1 MMKDDSVSEP
11 EKPPSSVVISVPL
24 VQKDPEQRSI
34 QQQPEVIL
42 IQAPKFNHPARTISS
57 IVTCLAIFIFLIS
70 FFSFSSSTGYDG
82 FSHLEFGFQ
91 SCCFL
96 FNVAFILEIVYY
108 GNLIT
113 HNNTYGEDNTW
124 PTLNLFLALVLAG
137 IGLLIFLTNSF

>member
-1 MMKDDSVSEP
+1 MANEDPVSEP

-24 VQKDPEQRSI
+24 VQKDPEQNSV

-57 IVTCLAIFIFLIS
+57 IITFLAIFIFLIS
-70 FFSFSSSTGYDG
+70 FLSFSSSTGYDG

-113 HNNTYGEDNTW
+113 HNNTYGGNNTW
-124 PTLNLFLALVLAG
+124 PTLNLLLALILAG
-137 IGLLIFLTNSF
+137 IGLLIFLTNFF

>member
-24 VQKDPEQRSI
+24 VQKDPEQTSI

-57 IVTCLAIFIFLIS
+57 IVTCLAIFVFLIS

-137 IGLLIFLTNSF
+137 IGLLIFLTNFF

>member
-1 MMKDDSVSEP
+1 MVNDDPDSKP

-24 VQKDPEQRSI
+24 VQKDPEQNSV

-57 IVTCLAIFIFLIS
+57 IITFLAIFIFLIS

-82 FSHLEFGFQ
+82 FLHLEFGFQ

-96 FNVAFILEIVYY
+96 FNIAFVLEIVYY

-113 HNNTYGEDNTW
+113 HNNTYGGNNTW
-124 PTLNLFLALVLAG
+124 PTLNLLLALVLAG
-137 IGLLIFLTNSF
+137 IGLLIFLTNLF

>member
-24 VQKDPEQRSI
+24 VQKDPEQRNI

-57 IVTCLAIFIFLIS
+57 IVTFLAIFVFLIS

-137 IGLLIFLTNSF
+137 IGLLIFLTNFF

>member
-1 MMKDDSVSEP
+1 MTNEDSVFEP

-24 VQKDPEQRSI
+24 VQKDPEQSSV

-57 IVTCLAIFIFLIS
+57 IITFLAIFIFLIS

-82 FSHLEFGFQ
+82 FLHLEFGFQ

-96 FNVAFILEIVYY
+96 FNIAFVLEIVYY

-113 HNNTYGEDNTW
+113 HNNTYGGNNTW
-124 PTLNLFLALVLAG
+124 PTLNLLLALILAG
-137 IGLLIFLTNSF
+137 IGLLIFLTNFF

>member
-1 MMKDDSVSEP
+1 MTNEDPVSEP

-24 VQKDPEQRSI
+24 VQKDPEQNSV

-57 IVTCLAIFIFLIS
+57 IITFLAIFIFLIS

-113 HNNTYGEDNTW
+113 HNNTYGGNNTW
-124 PTLNLFLALVLAG
+124 PTLNLLLALILAG
-137 IGLLIFLTNSF
+137 IGLLIFLTNFF

>member
-1 MMKDDSVSEP
+1 MTNEDPVSEP

-24 VQKDPEQRSI
+24 VEKDPEQSSV

-57 IVTCLAIFIFLIS
+57 IITFLAIFIFLIS

-113 HNNTYGEDNTW
+113 HNNTYGGNNTW
-124 PTLNLFLALVLAG
+124 PTLNLLLALILAG
-137 IGLLIFLTNSF
+137 IGLLIFLTNFF

>member
-1 MMKDDSVSEP
+1 MTNEDSVSEL

-24 VQKDPEQRSI
+24 VQKDPEQSSV

-57 IVTCLAIFIFLIS
+57 IITFLAIFIFLIS

-82 FSHLEFGFQ
+82 FLHLEFGFQ

-96 FNVAFILEIVYY
+96 FNIAFVLEIVYY

-113 HNNTYGEDNTW
+113 HNNTYGGNNTW
-124 PTLNLFLALVLAG
+124 PTLNLLLALVLAG
-137 IGLLIFLTNSF
+137 IGLLIFLTNLF

>member
-1 MMKDDSVSEP
+1 MMSDDSVSEP

-24 VQKDPEQRSI
+24 VQKDPEQTSI

-70 FFSFSSSTGYDG
+70 FFSFGSSSGG

-137 IGLLIFLTNSF
+137 IGLLIFLTNVF

>member
-24 VQKDPEQRSI
+24 VQKDPEQTSI

-57 IVTCLAIFIFLIS
+57 IVTCLAIFVFLIS
-70 FFSFSSSTGYDG
+70 FFSFSSSTGSDG
-82 FSHLEFGFQ
+82 FSHLKFGFQ

-137 IGLLIFLTNSF
+137 IGLLIFLTNFF

>member
-24 VQKDPEQRSI
+24 VQKDPEQRNI

-57 IVTCLAIFIFLIS
+57 IVTFLAIFIFLIS

-137 IGLLIFLTNSF
+137 IGLLVFLTNFF

>member
-24 VQKDPEQRSI
+24 VQKDPEQTSI

-57 IVTCLAIFIFLIS
+57 IVTCLAIFVFLIS
-70 FFSFSSSTGYDG
+70 FFSFSSSTGSDG

-96 FNVAFILEIVYY
+96 FNVAFILEMVYY

-113 HNNTYGEDNTW
+113 HNNTYGGNNTW
-124 PTLNLFLALVLAG
+124 PTLNLFLAFVLAG
-137 IGLLIFLTNSF
+137 VGLLIFLMNFF

>member
-137 IGLLIFLTNSF
+137 IGLLIFLTNFF

>member
-24 VQKDPEQRSI
+24 VQKDPEQTSI

-57 IVTCLAIFIFLIS
+57 IVTCLAIFVFLIS

>member
-1 MMKDDSVSEP
+1 MANEDPVSEP

-24 VQKDPEQRSI
+24 VQKDPEQSSV

-57 IVTCLAIFIFLIS
+57 IITFLAIFIFLIS

-82 FSHLEFGFQ
+82 FLHLEFGFQ

-96 FNVAFILEIVYY
+96 FNIAFVLEIVYY

-113 HNNTYGEDNTW
+113 HNNTYGGNNTW
-124 PTLNLFLALVLAG
+124 PTLNLLLALVLAG
-137 IGLLIFLTNSF
+137 IGLLIFLTNFF

>member
-24 VQKDPEQRSI
+24 VQKDPEQTSI

-137 IGLLIFLTNSF
+137 IGLLIFLTNFF

>member
-24 VQKDPEQRSI
+24 VQKDPEQTSI
-34 QQQPEVIL
+34 QQQPEIIL

-57 IVTCLAIFIFLIS
+57 IVTCLAIFVFLIS

>member
-24 VQKDPEQRSI
+24 VQKDPEQTSI
-34 QQQPEVIL
+34 QQQPEIIL

>member
-1 MMKDDSVSEP
+1 MTNEDSVFEP

-24 VQKDPEQRSI
+24 VQKDPEQSNV

-57 IVTCLAIFIFLIS
+57 IITFLAIFIFLIS

-82 FSHLEFGFQ
+82 FLHLEFGFQ

-96 FNVAFILEIVYY
+96 FNIAFVLEIVYY

-113 HNNTYGEDNTW
+113 HNNTYGGNNTW
-124 PTLNLFLALVLAG
+124 PTLNLLLALVLVG
-137 IGLLIFLTNSF
+137 IGLLIFLTNLF

>member
-1 MMKDDSVSEP
+1 MMSDDSVSEP

-24 VQKDPEQRSI
+24 VQKDPEQRNI

-57 IVTCLAIFIFLIS
+57 IVTFLAIFIFLIS

-96 FNVAFILEIVYY
+96 FNVAFILEIIYY

-137 IGLLIFLTNSF
+137 IGLLIFLTNLF

>member
-1 MMKDDSVSEP
+1 MTNKDSVSKP
-11 EKPPSSVVISVPL
+11 EKPPSSVVISNPV
-24 VQKDPEQRSI
+24 VQRDPEQSSV
-34 QQQPEVIL
+34 QQQPEIIL

-57 IVTCLAIFIFLIS
+57 IITTLAIFIFLIS
-70 FFSFSSSTGYDG
+70 FFSFGSSSEG

-113 HNNTYGEDNTW
+113 HNNTYGGNNTW
-124 PTLNLFLALVLAG
+124 PTLNLFLAFVLAG
-137 IGLLIFLTNSF
+137 IGLLILLMNFF

>member
-1 MMKDDSVSEP
+1 MANEDPVSEP

-24 VQKDPEQRSI
+24 VEKDPEQSSV

-57 IVTCLAIFIFLIS
+57 IITFLAIFIFLIS

-113 HNNTYGEDNTW
+113 HNNTYGGNNTW
-124 PTLNLFLALVLAG
+124 PTLNLLLALILAG
-137 IGLLIFLTNSF
+137 IGLLIFLTNFF

>member
-1 MMKDDSVSEP
+1 MTNEDSVFEP

-24 VQKDPEQRSI
+24 VQKDPEQSSV

-57 IVTCLAIFIFLIS
+57 IITFLAIFIFLIS

-82 FSHLEFGFQ
+82 FLHLEFGFQ

-96 FNVAFILEIVYY
+96 FNIAFVLEIVYY

-113 HNNTYGEDNTW
+113 HNNTYGGNNTW
-124 PTLNLFLALVLAG
+124 PTLNLLLALVLAG
-137 IGLLIFLTNSF
+137 IGLLIFLTNLF

>member
-57 IVTCLAIFIFLIS
+57 IVTFLAIFVFLIS

-137 IGLLIFLTNSF
+137 IGLLIFLTNFF

>member
-1 MMKDDSVSEP
+1 MTNEDPVSEP

-24 VQKDPEQRSI
+24 VQKDPEQSSV

-57 IVTCLAIFIFLIS
+57 IITFLAIFIFLIS

-82 FSHLEFGFQ
+82 FLHLEFGFQ

-96 FNVAFILEIVYY
+96 FNIAFVLEIVYY

-113 HNNTYGEDNTW
+113 HNNTYGGNNTW
-124 PTLNLFLALVLAG
+124 PTLNLLLALVLAG
-137 IGLLIFLTNSF
+137 IGLLIFLTNLF

>member
-1 MMKDDSVSEP
+1 MMSDDSVSEP

-24 VQKDPEQRSI
+24 VQKDPEQSSI

-57 IVTCLAIFIFLIS
+57 IVTSLAIFTFLIS

-137 IGLLIFLTNSF
+137 IGLLVFLTNFF

>member
-1 MMKDDSVSEP
+1 MVNDDPDSKP

-24 VQKDPEQRSI
+24 VQKDPEQSSV

-57 IVTCLAIFIFLIS
+57 IITFLAIFIFLIS

-82 FSHLEFGFQ
+82 FLHLEFGFQ

-96 FNVAFILEIVYY
+96 FNIAFVLEIVYY

-113 HNNTYGEDNTW
+113 HNNTYGGNNTW
-124 PTLNLFLALVLAG
+124 PTLNLLLALVLAG
-137 IGLLIFLTNSF
+137 IGLLIFLTNLF

>member
-1 MMKDDSVSEP
+1 MMSDDSVSEP

-24 VQKDPEQRSI
+24 VQKDPEQSSI

-137 IGLLIFLTNSF
+137 IGLLVFLTNFF